1 MTKKYTIQNHVIFG
15 QVMKRPNIAKKCIER
30 VLGIKVDDLKYV
42 ESEKTEKFA
51 PDIHGIRMDVYCED
65 SDTVYNIEMQAYR
78 VNDIGKRSRYYQ
90 DMMDMTILNEGQA
103 YSELKRN
110 IVIFICTFD
119 PFGEGRHIYTFENRC
134 IQDPGISL
142 EDETQK
148 IVLNTKGKLDDVP
161 ESLKMFLDYIETD
174 VVEDEFTRE
183 VDKAVVEIQN
193 DERWKESI
201 MTVDQVIKDAANAAA
216 NEAAEEATEKTLKK
230 NKRETAIRMLK
241 HGGFSDDIICEMV
254 DISAK
259 DLEIIKKDLESVK
272 E

>member
-1 MTKKYTIQNHVIFG
+1 
-15 QVMKRPNIAKKCIER
+15 
-30 VLGIKVDDLKYV
+30 
-42 ESEKTEKFA
+42 
-51 PDIHGIRMDVYCED
+51 
-65 SDTVYNIEMQAYR
+65 
-78 VNDIGKRSRYYQ
+78 
-90 DMMDMTILNEGQA
+90 MMDMTILNEGQA

-183 VDKAVVEIQN
+183 VDKAVVEIQS
-193 DERWKESI
+193 DDRWKESI
-201 MTVDQVIKDAANAAA
+201 MTMDQVIKDAANAAA
-216 NEAAEEATEKTLKK
+216 NEAAEKALLQGIEQGIEQGKYNNKK
-230 NKRETAIRMLK
+230 ETVIRMLK
-241 HGGFSDDIICEMV
+241 HGDFSDDVICEMV
-254 DISAK
+254 DISPEN
-259 DLEIIKKDLESVK
+259 LEIIKKDLESVI

>member
-1 MTKKYTIQNHVIFG
+1 
-15 QVMKRPNIAKKCIER
+15 
-30 VLGIKVDDLKYV
+30 
-42 ESEKTEKFA
+42 
-51 PDIHGIRMDVYCED
+51 
-65 SDTVYNIEMQAYR
+65 
-78 VNDIGKRSRYYQ
+78 
-90 DMMDMTILNEGQA
+90 MMDMTILDEGQT

-216 NEAAEEATEKTLKK
+216 NEAAEKALLQGIEQAIEQGEYNIKK
-230 NKRETAIRMLK
+230 ETVIRMLK
-241 HGGFSDDIICEMV
+241 HGDFSDDVICEMV
-254 DISAK
+254 DISPEN
-259 DLEIIKKDLESVK
+259 LEIIKKDLESVK

>member
-1 MTKKYTIQNHVIFG
+1 MF
-15 QVMKRPNIAKKCIER
+15 
-30 VLGIKVDDLKYV
+30 
-42 ESEKTEKFA
+42 
-51 PDIHGIRMDVYCED
+51 
-65 SDTVYNIEMQAYR
+65 
-78 VNDIGKRSRYYQ
+78 
-90 DMMDMTILNEGQA
+90 TIL
-103 YSELKRN
+103 K
-110 IVIFICTFD
+110 C
-119 PFGEGRHIYTFENRC
+119 RHIYTFENRC
-134 IQDPGISL
+134 IQDPSISL

-148 IVLNTKGKLDDVP
+148 IVLNTKGRLDDVP

-183 VDKAVVEIQN
+183 VDKAVVEIQS

-216 NEAAEEATEKTLKK
+216 NEAAEKAAEKTLKK

-259 DLEIIKKDLESVK
+259 DLEIIKKDLEFVK

>member
-1 MTKKYTIQNHVIFG
+1 
-15 QVMKRPNIAKKCIER
+15 
-30 VLGIKVDDLKYV
+30 
-42 ESEKTEKFA
+42 
-51 PDIHGIRMDVYCED
+51 MDVYCKD
-65 SDTVYNIEMQAYR
+65 SNSVYNIEMQAYR
-78 VNDIGKRSRYYQ
+78 VTDIGKRSRYYQ
-90 DMMDMTILNEGQA
+90 DMMDMTILDEGQT

-148 IVLNTKGKLDDVP
+148 IVLNTKGRLDDVP

-183 VDKAVVEIQN
+183 VDKAVVEIQS

-201 MTVDQVIKDAANAAA
+201 MTMDQVIKDAANAAA
-216 NEAAEEATEKTLKK
+216 EEAAVKAAEEATEKTLKK